1 MESLF
6 DNPKK
11 RFQKQLA
18 VLDSHV
24 SPVNCVR
31 WNNIGT
37 LFASASDDGAI
48 ILWEYVGEMTM
59 TAFQK
64 FNLDTS
70 GRNDRMMMPSSSQFA
85 EESKGLEENNQDDTQ
100 YEEWRL
106 KRTWSSHR
114 GGVSDLAWSPNNINF
129 GSCGTDRQIM
139 IWSINEQGPIKV
151 LDSMANGITFDPFGK
166 FMATQSS
173 EEKTL
178 TIWRI
183 QQNF

>member
-114 GGVSDLAWSPNNINF
+114 GGIYI
-129 GSCGTDRQIM
+129 R
-139 IWSINEQGPIKV
+139 K
-151 LDSMANGITFDPFGK
+151 
-166 FMATQSS
+166 
-173 EEKTL
+173 
-178 TIWRI
+178 
-183 QQNF
+183 